1 MIYDR
6 DKVKRLKEKF
16 KAGTRIRLIRM
27 DDVQAPPPGTKGT
40 VRDVDDIG
48 TVLLHTPALSG
59 SHPFWRTKTK
69 QTLARLPCF
78 G

>member
-48 TVLLHTPALSG
+48 IVLM
-59 SHPFWRTKTK
+59 K
-69 QTLARLPCF
+69 
-78 G
+78 